1 MTWLASILQD
11 LIINKK
17 RMKNIL
23 KIIGGLL
30 LIGAIYIG
38 YMLVNPIS
46 PKDTVGFSSDDTTF
60 EVVYSRPYKKDRL
73 IFGSKENDALVPYGN
88 YWRTGANAA
97 TTFEASSDILFNGE
111 ELKAGKYALYTIP
124 NENSWTVVLSSES
137 DVFFAIS
144 QPDTKFDVL
153 KTSVDVN
160 SMESSLEQFT
170 IEFSKDSTAV
180 NMDLMWDKT
189 MVSIPLN

>member
-1 MTWLASILQD
+1 
-11 LIINKK
+11 
-17 RMKNIL
+17 MKNIL
-23 KIIGGLL
+23 KIIGGIL

-60 EVVYSRPYKKDRL
+60 EVVYRRPYKKDRE
-73 IFGSKENDALVPYGN
+73 IFGSEKNGALVPFGN

-97 TTFEASSDILFNGE
+97 TTFETSSDILFNGE
-111 ELKAGKYALYTIP
+111 ELKTGKYAIYTIP
-124 NENSWTVVLSSES
+124 NENNWTVVLSSES

-180 NMDLMWDKT
+180 NMNLMWDKT

>member
-1 MTWLASILQD
+1 
-11 LIINKK
+11 
-17 RMKNIL
+17 MKNIL
-23 KIIGGLL
+23 KIIGGIL

-38 YMLVNPIS
+38 YMLVNPVS
-46 PKDTVGFSSDDTTF
+46 PKDTVGFSSDNTTF

-73 IFGSKENDALVPYGN
+73 IFGSEENGALVPFGN

-124 NENSWTVVLSSES
+124 NENNWTVVLSSES
-137 DVFFAIS
+137 DVFFATS
-144 QPDTKFDVL
+144 QPDAKFDVL
-153 KTSVDVN
+153 KTMVDV
-160 SMESSLEQFT
+160 SLMEKSLEQFT

-180 NMDLMWDKT
+180 KMGLMWDKT